1 MAMMKLRLFYLILF
15 FTCGSLEASQE
26 VTFSQRGDDLNSQ
39 EFCNTDS
46 TKCQLVGSAG
56 PWLLS
61 IFETSVE
68 ACKASGITSLTVRNW
83 LNSNYWLVEK
93 VKKMT
98 SEYGQFIKMQ
108 KNYWN
113 VPSPYL
119 KSQCLNVSKAVEEVN
134 PLNHGM
140 R

>member
-1 MAMMKLRLFYLILF
+1 MAMMKLRLLYLILF
-15 FTCGSLEASQE
+15 FICGSVEANQE
-26 VTFSQRGDDLNSQ
+26 VTLSQRGADLNSQ
-39 EFCNTDS
+39 EICNIDS

-61 IFETSVE
+61 IFETSIE
-68 ACKASGITSLTVRNW
+68 ACETSGNTSFEVRTW
-83 LNSNYWLVEK
+83 LNNNDWLVEK

-98 SEYGQFIKMQ
+98 SEYSQFIKMQ

-113 VPSPYL
+113 VPSEYL